1 MTVEIGAVG
10 LDLDFCHWVRGG
22 VKKNEGERQ
31 RKMSVRGKRKKKKG
45 VGQCVGPNFFSFLVE
60 NITE

>member
-22 VKKNEGERQ
+22 VKKNEGERK
-31 RKMSVRGKRKKKKG
+31 RKMSVRGKRKKKKKEW
-45 VGQCVGPNFFSFLVE
+45 VSVWVPIFLVFWLK
-60 NITE
+60 T